1 MSSVISRGP
10 RPRVDP
16 AMAYERPPL
25 PVGVQLRLDANEG
38 IPAVPEVGSDPELLR
53 RYPDARPLEAILAR
67 HYDLDASRVFVAA
80 GADEVIDRCCRA
92 VLAPGSS
99 LLMAEPGFEMFPRYA
114 TLAGATTDTV
124 EWPAGPFP
132 RRQLCARVNERT
144 GVIALVTP
152 NNPTGDVATAD
163 DLREVSAAAP
173 DALVIL
179 DHAYVEFADTD
190 LTGTALALP
199 NVVVVRTFSKAWGLA
214 GCRVGYALGR
224 TPLIRALRAAGSPFP
239 VSALSLAMA
248 MKCFEQGASRR
259 DAYVRRVRHERDE
272 LYRLLTTLN
281 GAPRRSE
288 GNFVFAELGARS
300 PAVHASLVVHGVL
313 VRLVSTRIGT
323 PLGLRISLPGDDAA
337 FTMLCQALSSAL
349 KSGSEPNPSQTPV
362 LESDPVSRLGSDP
375 DFDADVGGGRA

>member
-1 MSSVISRGP
+1 MSNVISRGP
-10 RPRVDP
+10 RPRIDP
-16 AMAYERPPL
+16 AMAYARPPL
-25 PVGVQLRLDANEG
+25 PDGVTLRLDANEG
-38 IPAVPEVGSDPELLR
+38 IPAVQVVGRDPELLR
-53 RYPDARPLEAILAR
+53 RYPDARPLEAMLAR
-67 HYDLDASRVFVAA
+67 RYDLDASQVFVAA

-92 VLAPGSS
+92 FLAPGSA

-124 EWPAGPFP
+124 EWHAGAFP
-132 RRQLCARVNERT
+132 RRELCARVNERT
-144 GVIALVTP
+144 AVIALVTP

-190 LTGTALALP
+190 LTGVARELP

-214 GCRVGYALGR
+214 GCRVGYVLGR
-224 TPLIRALRAAGSPFP
+224 ATLIRALRAAGSPFP

-248 MKCFEQGASRR
+248 MECFEHGTSHR
-259 DAYVRRVRHERDE
+259 DAYVRRIRLERDE
-272 LYRLLTTLN
+272 LYRVLQTLN

-288 GNFVFAELGARS
+288 GNFIFAELGARS
-300 PAVHASLVVHGVL
+300 PTVHASLIVRGVL
-313 VRLVSTRIGT
+313 VRLVSNRSGT

-337 FTMLCQALSSAL
+337 FTMLCHALSSVL
-349 KSGSEPNPSQTPV
+349 KS
-362 LESDPVSRLGSDP
+362 GSDP
-375 DFDADVGGGRA
+375 DFDADVDGRRV